1 MAFTANLT
9 ADGQTGEFT
18 ASGSFR
24 VHLAGTFGGGTVTL
38 EQRIN
43 NTFETLVGTA
53 QTADS
58 DFILD
63 SLKDGGIY
71 RFDVAGSTTPA
82 IVINVLGSAEANRS
96 FV

>member
-1 MAFTANLT
+1 MAFTAALA

-18 ASGSFR
+18 AAGSFR
-24 VHLAGTFGGGTVTL
+24 VHLSGTFGSGTVTL
-38 EQRIN
+38 QQKIN
-43 NTFETLVGTA
+43 NTFADLVGTA

-63 SLKDGGIY
+63 SLEDGGIY
-71 RFDVAGSTTPA
+71 RFDLAGSTTPTIA
-82 IVINVLGSAEANRS
+82 LNVLGDVQANRS